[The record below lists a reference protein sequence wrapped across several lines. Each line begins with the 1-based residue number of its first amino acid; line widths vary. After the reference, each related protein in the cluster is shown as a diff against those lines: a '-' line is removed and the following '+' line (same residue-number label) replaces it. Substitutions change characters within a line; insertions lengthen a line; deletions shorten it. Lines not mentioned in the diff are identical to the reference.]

1 MALIVAQLLIGHFD
15 QVVGDCHLHPV
26 DQVFTHADGADR
38 LLVHFQQQ
46 RCGQI
51 HITGSTAGHF
61 DHSAL
66 GLLQGNRRALEQALV
81 QHRHAQFLCFL
92 GTVRHSE
99 HGQLGQH
106 AAAGQ
111 EQQHGAHAGKGVD
124 VCDGAL
130 VHHVV
135 PHGDANGEL
144 HRIHQCQQD
153 HTADDVEVQVDQSSA
168 LTILGGA
175 ADGQQRRERR
185 ADVGT
190 QNDGDGRAEGDKAGA
205 GQRLQDTHRC
215 RGGLDDH
222 RDHHAHQNAQN
233 GIRHSNEQILEHGA
247 LTQRSHTGVH
257 QAHAGKQDAEAQHDL
272 ADVLLFGT
280 AQKHIKNAAN
290 KRHHRCKGLRLD
302 QGQPEAV
309 AGDIRHAD
317 QLTGNS
323 RTNVCTHDDA
333 YGLRKG
339 HDAGVDQTDTDH
351 DRAGRGLNDTRDQ
364 GAENNCF
371 ERRGGQF
378 LQHALHFAAGQL
390 FQTSAHNGH
399 AVQKQRNST
408 QQRGNVCD
416 IHNDTP
422 KK

>member
-1 MALIVAQLLIGHFD
+1 M
-15 QVVGDCHLHPV
+15 
-26 DQVFTHADGADR
+26 
-38 LLVHFQQQ
+38 
-46 RCGQI
+46 
-51 HITGSTAGHF
+51 
-61 DHSAL
+61 
-66 GLLQGNRRALEQALV
+66 
-81 QHRHAQFLCFL
+81 
-92 GTVRHSE
+92 
-99 HGQLGQH
+99 
-106 AAAGQ
+106 
-111 EQQHGAHAGKGVD
+111 D

-153 HTADDVEVQVDQSSA
+153 HTADDVEVQVDQCSA
-168 LTILGGA
+168 LTVLGGA

-205 GQRLQDTHRC
+205 GQCLQDAHRC

-247 LTQRSHTGVH
+247 LTQGSHTGVH

-280 AQKHIKNAAN
+280 AQEHIKNAAN
-290 KRHHRCKGLRLD
+290 KRHHRCKGLGLD
-302 QGQPEAV
+302 QGQPETV
-309 AGDIRHAD
+309 AGDVRHAD